1 MIQRKQLK
9 NGVTKVTFALPLD
22 QAPEPT
28 SVTGDFNG
36 WDPLQH
42 PMKKR
47 SNGTRSASV
56 EIAEGDVVQ
65 FRYLAD
71 GGVWFNETES
81 DTNDDG
87 NNILAA

>member
-1 MIQRKQLK
+1 MIRRQKSK

-22 QAPEPT
+22 EAPEAT

-36 WDPLQH
+36 WDPMSH
-42 PMKKR
+42 PLKKR

-56 EIAEGDVVQ
+56 ELKEGEVVQ
-65 FRYLAD
+65 FRYLGE
-71 GGVWFNETES
+71 GGVWFNENDS
-81 DTNDDG
+81 DINDEG